1 MTRFT
6 TPRTRGF
13 ALGLVA
19 LGAFRRADGQVGAPA
34 PDPPP
39 RGTPPRGTPPDG
51 TPRARPALAL
61 EDVVRRALVENPD
74 LRVSRLTVDAAR
86 GAALSAA
93 SVFDMQLQA
102 NAQSQHAN
110 NLLYTT
116 KLTSVLATT
125 QTYSVG
131 VAKRLRAG
139 GIVLT
144 PQLNMVQ
151 SATPGVGQALSSA
164 SATLGVVVP
173 LARDRGGVLSRVG
186 EIAAGLEADATSW
199 DARQT
204 ASSAVLQAV
213 DAYWAYLAA
222 QRRRDVSVASEA
234 RAASILEDTRALVKA
249 DERPPADLVQ
259 LRGNVATQAAARI
272 AAEQAVVEAWQQLAL
287 LLALPPDVVANPPAP
302 STDFPA
308 WSAGGSGDSV
318 SVADAAG
325 RALVPQALRARA
337 DVTAAGTRAEEA
349 QRSAAALATA
359 FRPQIDLSAQ
369 FGYSGLEPGQGFG
382 HVVGPLYRNTSPLN
396 ATVLLSYHLPLA
408 NDDARG
414 RALQA
419 DASFE
424 QARVARREV
433 TRRAAMGVVVA
444 AEALRRA
451 RLSLGE
457 YQRSTALAQETVTN
471 ERRKFQLG
479 TSTVLDLIYAEDALT
494 NAQLAEAGGRQQYAA
509 AIVRL
514 RYETGSLVVNDGP
527 SAHVPL
533 DALLRAPDLP

>member
-6 TPRTRGF
+6 TPRTRGL
-13 ALGLVA
+13 ALGLLA
-19 LGAFRRADGQVGAPA
+19 LGAWRRAEGQVVATAHDPA
-34 PDPPP
+34 PQGSPS
-39 RGTPPRGTPPDG
+39 G
-51 TPRARPALAL
+51 RPALAL
-61 EDVVRRALVENPD
+61 EDAVRRALVDNPD
-74 LRVSRLTVDAAR
+74 LRSGRLTVDAAR

-93 SVFDMQLQA
+93 SVFDMQVQA
-102 NAQSQHAN
+102 SAQSQHAN

-116 KLTSVLATT
+116 KLTSVLANT
-125 QTYSVG
+125 QTYSLG
-131 VAKRLRAG
+131 VEKRLRAG
-139 GIVLT
+139 GVVLT

-151 SATPGVGQALSSA
+151 SATPGLGPALSSA
-164 SATLGVVVP
+164 SATLGIVVP

-186 EIAAGLEADATSW
+186 EITAGLEADATSW

-204 ASSAVLQAV
+204 ASTAVLQVV

-222 QRRRDVSVASEA
+222 RRRRDVSVASEA
-234 RAASILEDTRALVKA
+234 RAASILDDTRALVKA
-249 DERPPADLVQ
+249 DERPLADLVQ

-272 AAEQAVVEAWQQLAL
+272 AADQAVVESWQQLAL
-287 LLALPPDVVANPPAP
+287 LLALPPDVVANPPTP

-308 WSAGGSGDSV
+308 WSAGDGGDSV
-318 SVADAAG
+318 SVAGAVS
-325 RALVPQALRARA
+325 RALVPQALRARD
-337 DVTAAGTRAEEA
+337 DVTAASTRAEEA
-349 QRSAAALATA
+349 QRTALALASA
-359 FRPQIDLSAQ
+359 FRPQIDLSTQ
-369 FGYSGLEPGQGFG
+369 LGYTGLEPGQGFG

-419 DASFE
+419 DASLD
-424 QARVARREV
+424 QARLAQREV

-451 RLSLGE
+451 RLGLAE
-457 YQRSTALAQETVTN
+457 FQRSTALAQQTVTN

-494 NAQLAEAGGRQQYAA
+494 NALLSEAGGRQQYAT

-514 RYETGSLVVNDGP
+514 RYETGTLVVDHGP

-533 DALLRAPDLP
+533 DALMRAPALP